1 MRVIRIGVTVLATV
15 VLVYVGGW
23 PSGPLPA
30 LGRFLDP
37 VHGVWSVAMSTDPPR
52 DDRLIVDGLQS
63 SVEIEYDDRGVPH
76 IFATSTED
84 AVWALGYVV
93 ARDRLFQL
101 ELQTRATAGTLTE
114 VLGPDALDADRFQ
127 RQLGLAWSADREW
140 AALDRGS
147 PAARLVTAYAG
158 GVNAWINGLAP
169 SQLPFEYH
177 LLGFEPQQWD
187 PVHSFYLTRRMGYTL
202 TYSTIELWRDDVV
215 QRVGDGATDA
225 LFPVNAPIQEPIQP
239 GGRENYPWFDTSPL
253 PPPSPLS
260 LLSHLSPLSP
270 LSHLSPLSGDEVG
283 RRASNNWV
291 VSGTR
296 SSTGLPILAG
306 DPHLN
311 LSLPS
316 IWYEV
321 HIVVEGELDAYGVTI
336 PGSPG
341 LLIGFNR
348 DVAWSLTNVGADVL
362 DYYREEIDDLAAPT
376 QYRLDG
382 AWERLERRIET
393 YRDPSGKTIAV
404 DSMYHTHRG
413 PVRVVG
419 GAPYSLRWTNLDGYA
434 GKTSMAFDAAAR
446 ATSVAELADAFRE
459 LYPSSQNVVMADRHG
474 SIGIRSTGWFPLRP
488 DGAGVRSQDGT
499 TRSADWSSRWPVETY
514 PGAIDPRQGY
524 LASANQQPLD
534 PFDNAAYL
542 GVNWPSPWRAMRIN
556 RLLREDSSVTPDE
569 MRRFQTDPG
578 NERAELFVPLFLE
591 TAREGGGVAFD
602 MLRSWDRRFVRED
615 TVAVFFER
623 VMDEVKARVWDELL
637 DDPSDESSRRV
648 ATPSE
653 QVLWRVLQQ
662 GDSPWCDDRRT
673 EETESCA
680 AIVDQ
685 SVERAFQNTV
695 ERFGQPGAEWR
706 WERHRRQNIYHLLGI
721 GPLSRLG
728 ISVQGGSGNLNP
740 SSGRGTHGA
749 SWRMVVELGSQV
761 SAQAIYPGGQ
771 SGNPVSDWYDDRIDK
786 WQVGELDDVL
796 FPESAGRLGDRMIGR
811 VTLLAGGGR

>member
-1 MRVIRIGVTVLATV
+1 
-15 VLVYVGGW
+15 
-23 PSGPLPA
+23 
-30 LGRFLDP
+30 
-37 VHGVWSVAMSTDPPR
+37 
-52 DDRLIVDGLQS
+52 
-63 SVEIEYDDRGVPH
+63 
-76 IFATSTED
+76 
-84 AVWALGYVV
+84 
-93 ARDRLFQL
+93 
-101 ELQTRATAGTLTE
+101 
-114 VLGPDALDADRFQ
+114 
-127 RQLGLAWSADREW
+127 
-140 AALDRGS
+140 
-147 PAARLVTAYAG
+147 
-158 GVNAWINGLAP
+158 
-169 SQLPFEYH
+169 
-177 LLGFEPQQWD
+177 
-187 PVHSFYLTRRMGYTL
+187 
-202 TYSTIELWRDDVV
+202 
-215 QRVGDGATDA
+215 
-225 LFPVNAPIQEPIQP
+225 
-239 GGRENYPWFDTSPL
+239 
-253 PPPSPLS
+253 
-260 LLSHLSPLSP
+260 
-270 LSHLSPLSGDEVG
+270 
-283 RRASNNWV
+283 
-291 VSGTR
+291 
-296 SSTGLPILAG
+296 
-306 DPHLN
+306 
-311 LSLPS
+311 
-316 IWYEV
+316 
-321 HIVVEGELDAYGVTI
+321 VTI

-362 DYYREEIDDLAAPT
+362 DYYREDFDDLAAPT

-382 AWERLERRIET
+382 VWERLERRIET

-419 GAPYSLRWTNLDGYA
+419 GTPYSLRWTNLDGFA
-434 GKTSMAFDAAAR
+434 GKTSTAFAAAAR

-459 LYPSSQNVVMADRHG
+459 LYPSAQNIVMADRHG
-474 SIGIRSTGWFPLRP
+474 SIGIGSFGWFPLRP
-488 DGAGVRSQDGT
+488 DGAGVRSKDGT
-499 TRSADWSSRWPVETY
+499 TRSADWSNRWPVETY

-556 RLLREDSSVTPDE
+556 RLLREDSSVTPDD

-591 TAREGGGVAFD
+591 AAGERSGVAFD
-602 MLRSWDRRFVRED
+602 ILRSWNRRFVRED

-623 VMDEVKARVWDELL
+623 VMDEVEARVWDELL

-662 GDSPWCDDRRT
+662 ADSPWCDDRRT

-680 AIVDQ
+680 TIVDQ

-695 ERFGQPGAEWR
+695 ERFGQPGVAWR
-706 WERHRRQNIYHLLGI
+706 WERHRRQNIHHLLRI

-728 ISVQGGSGNLNP
+728 IPVQGGSGNLNP

-749 SWRMVVELGSQV
+749 SWRMVVELGPQV
-761 SAQAIYPGGQ
+761 RAQAIYPGGQ

-796 FPESAGRLGDRMIGR
+796 FPESPGRLGERMIGR
-811 VTLLAGGGR
+811 LTLLAGGGQ